1 MSISS
6 HKAVTKMVGGLLAAR
21 GHEPELLLQHLIAIQ
36 QAYSYV
42 PEAAIDAL
50 SAAMGVTRS
59 RIRASIDF
67 YAFLHTRP
75 RGVFDILFSDNITDR
90 LQGSEGLRARLCK
103 GLGVTLGEP
112 RSDGRVTVGLTS
124 CTGMCDQ
131 GPALLVNGLAVTAL
145 TPRRIDRI
153 AELVEAGVPL
163 EHWPPKFFVV
173 QDHIHRAGDLL
184 SNAEKMD
191 AGLQRFLELGPVGAM
206 AELEASV
213 LRGRGGA
220 GFTTALK
227 WRICRDTASDA
238 RYVVCNADEG
248 EPGTFKDRV
257 LLNRY
262 ADLIFKGMTLC
273 AGIVGARRGYLYL
286 RGEYRYLVPHLEEVL
301 ARRRGQGILG
311 RDIAGQP
318 GFDFDIDIHLGAGA
332 YVCGEESA
340 LIESLEGRR
349 GVVRKRPPYPVVSG
363 FLGRPTVVNNVETF
377 LAAARI
383 IEWGGHWFRGAGT
396 EQSTGSKLLSISGDV
411 ARPGIYEYDFGTP
424 VSQILADCG
433 GSGAQ
438 AVQVSGAAGVTL
450 APAEFHR
457 SLSFEDLPTAGAF
470 MVLGRE
476 RDLMDM
482 TRNFARFFAHES
494 CGFCTPC
501 RVGCRLLEAL
511 VEKVAAGQA
520 SAYDLEELRN
530 LGNLMRQTSY
540 CGLGTTAS
548 NHVRDILDKFP
559 DTFHRRLSGPDYTP
573 AFDLDGA
580 LAVARVISGR
590 TDAGAHL
597 EAV

>member
-1 MSISS
+1 MSFSS
-6 HKAVTKMVGGLLAAR
+6 HKTVTKMVGGLLAAR

-42 PEAAIDAL
+42 PETAIDAL

-67 YAFLHTRP
+67 YSFLHTRP

-90 LQGSEGLRARLCK
+90 LQGSEGLRARLCN
-103 GLGVTLGEP
+103 GLGVTLGDP

-153 AELVEAGVPL
+153 AELVEAGLPL

-173 QDHIHRAGDLL
+173 QDNIHRVGDLL
-184 SNAEKMD
+184 SNAEKMG
-191 AGLQRFLELGPVGAM
+191 AGLQRFLELGPAGAM

-227 WRICRDTASDA
+227 WRICRDTASDE

-311 RDIAGQP
+311 QDIAGQA

-377 LAAARI
+377 LAAASI

-396 EQSTGSKLLSISGDV
+396 QQSTGSKLLSISGDV

-457 SLSFEDLPTAGAF
+457 SLSFEDLPIAGSF

-511 VEKVAAGQA
+511 VEKVAAGKA

-540 CGLGTTAS
+540 CGLGTTAA

-580 LAVARVISGR
+580 LSVARAISGR

>member
-1 MSISS
+1 MSFSS
-6 HKAVTKMVGGLLAAR
+6 HKTVTKMVGGLLAAR

-42 PEAAIDAL
+42 PETAIDAL

-67 YAFLHTRP
+67 YSFLHTRP

-90 LQGSEGLRARLCK
+90 LQGSEGLRARLCN
-103 GLGVTLGEP
+103 GLGVTLGDP

-173 QDHIHRAGDLL
+173 QDNIHRVGDLL
-184 SNAEKMD
+184 SNAEKMG
-191 AGLQRFLELGPVGAM
+191 AGLQRFLELGPAGAM

-227 WRICRDTASDA
+227 WRICRDTASDE

-311 RDIAGQP
+311 RDIAGQA

-377 LAAARI
+377 LAAASI

-396 EQSTGSKLLSISGDV
+396 QQSTGSKLLSISGDV

-457 SLSFEDLPTAGAF
+457 SLSFEDLPIAGSF

-511 VEKVAAGQA
+511 VEKVAAGKA

-540 CGLGTTAS
+540 CGLGTTAA

-580 LAVARVISGR
+580 LSVARAISGR